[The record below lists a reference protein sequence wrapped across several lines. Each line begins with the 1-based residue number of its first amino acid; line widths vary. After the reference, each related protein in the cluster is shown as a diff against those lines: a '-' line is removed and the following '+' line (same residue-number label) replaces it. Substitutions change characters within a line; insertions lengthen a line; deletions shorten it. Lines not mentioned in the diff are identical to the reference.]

1 VINIKACAT
10 DENPQKTDL
19 VIEDEFYKFP
29 DTAESYL
36 DNTTF
41 NDYKSHNDSADKEDY
56 LLDHFARLHSI
67 SITALQAASA
77 EGRKE
82 VVEMLMANGADVNV
96 KGGEYGTALQAA
108 SAEGHKEVVELL
120 LGKGADVNAEGGR
133 DGTALQAAS
142 ARGHKEVVE
151 ILMANGADVNA
162 SKEDDGDVTTK
173 KEAVSDFFYKP
184 FEEDW
189 EFSSR

>member
-67 SITALQAASA
+67 SI
-77 EGRKE
+77 
-82 VVEMLMANGADVNV
+82 
-96 KGGEYGTALQAA
+96 TALQAA